1 MWLENVQKG
10 PKNDQNQPKNVE
22 NQANWPK
29 NIQKVRNKLL
39 QNSYLGQKR
48 ETSP

>member
-10 PKNDQNQPKNVE
+10 PENDQNQPKKIE

-29 NIQKVRNKLL
+29 NIQKVHNKLL
-39 QNSYLGQKR
+39 QNS
-48 ETSP
+48 